1 MTALYLPVNLHLMQI
16 CVLQFIIFYTRCSQ
30 VLIGLLIC
38 QLIIQLAH
46 DVENET
52 LMLHNIGLCNNI
64 TDLSI
69 MTLLL
74 VFITIIERNYAL
86 FSGNP

>member
-1 MTALYLPVNLHLMQI
+1 MQI

-52 LMLHNIGLCNNI
+52 LMLRNIGLCNNI

-74 VFITIIERNYAL
+74 VFITIIVKRA
-86 FSGNP
+86 